1 MDYVVRRARLTD
13 LERLV
18 EFTLS
23 EAREA
28 EGISKNSETARHGIR
43 AALEDESFAVY
54 WVLQRSD
61 EEVVGNISVVREWS
75 NWNAGYYWWIQSLY
89 IMPEH
94 RGRGLLNKL
103 IKTVREAAK
112 QAQALDLRLYVN
124 KNNERAIKAYL
135 KSGFM
140 DSAYRIMTMDIWDI
154 PRHGRGRF

>member
-1 MDYVVRRARLTD
+1 
-13 LERLV
+13 
-18 EFTLS
+18 
-23 EAREA
+23 
-28 EGISKNSETARHGIR
+28 
-43 AALEDESFAVY
+43 
-54 WVLQRSD
+54 
-61 EEVVGNISVVREWS
+61 
-75 NWNAGYYWWIQSLY
+75 
-89 IMPEH
+89 MPEH